1 MIRRQTIL
9 FVLLILGCM
18 FAYNDEPKL
27 KKHHW
32 KLFWIE
38 KEVKSIVKIDFID
51 ETNIFDSLM
60 TISYGYQL
68 PIPGLV
74 SAYINFT
81 DFHKTQY
88 HLSDIEKV
96 ENYNQLSAQ
105 ELSKTF
111 SVRYIVQGTLWKM
124 NDIFQ
129 LTIEFY
135 DSKDDKIL
143 WSDSSA

>member
-1 MIRRQTIL
+1 MNIPYYKLLL
-9 FVLLILGCM
+9 FVLLIVGCM

-81 DFHKTQY
+81 DSHKTQY

-96 ENYNQLSAQ
+96 SINNKLHSGKKLRLYRSALTSVPYFLLSGIIY
-105 ELSKTF
+105 SI
-111 SVRYIVQGTLWKM
+111 Y
-124 NDIFQ
+124 
-129 LTIEFY
+129 Y
-135 DSKDDKIL
+135 
-143 WSDSSA
+143 

>member
-1 MIRRQTIL
+1 MNIPYYKLLL
-9 FVLLILGCM
+9 FVLLIVGSM

-38 KEVKSIVKIDFID
+38 KEVKSIVKIYFID

-60 TISYGYQL
+60 IISYGYQL

-96 ENYNQLSAQ
+96 SINNKLHSGKKLRLYRSALTSVPYFLLSGIIY
-105 ELSKTF
+105 SI
-111 SVRYIVQGTLWKM
+111 Y
-124 NDIFQ
+124 
-129 LTIEFY
+129 Y
-135 DSKDDKIL
+135 
-143 WSDSSA
+143 

>member
-1 MIRRQTIL
+1 MKKL
-9 FVLLILGCM
+9 LLIALLIVGCM

-96 ENYNQLSAQ
+96 SINNKLHSGKKLRLYRSALTSIPYFLLSGIIY
-105 ELSKTF
+105 SI
-111 SVRYIVQGTLWKM
+111 Y
-124 NDIFQ
+124 
-129 LTIEFY
+129 Y
-135 DSKDDKIL
+135 
-143 WSDSSA
+143 